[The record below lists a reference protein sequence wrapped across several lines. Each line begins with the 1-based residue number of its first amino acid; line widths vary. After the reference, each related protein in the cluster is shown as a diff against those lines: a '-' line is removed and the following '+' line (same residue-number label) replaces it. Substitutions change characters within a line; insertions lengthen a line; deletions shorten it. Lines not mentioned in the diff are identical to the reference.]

1 MVQAKSLN
9 MMTGD
14 TITGEGMPRHR
25 NLFNKGQLIINFT
38 VSFLTENILKL
49 RLHGRQIAYK

>member
-1 MVQAKSLN
+1 MVHAKNLN
-9 MMTGD
+9 MVTGD

-38 VSFLTENILKL
+38 ISFPPENILTPNKL
-49 RLHGRQIAYK
+49 KVRLPH